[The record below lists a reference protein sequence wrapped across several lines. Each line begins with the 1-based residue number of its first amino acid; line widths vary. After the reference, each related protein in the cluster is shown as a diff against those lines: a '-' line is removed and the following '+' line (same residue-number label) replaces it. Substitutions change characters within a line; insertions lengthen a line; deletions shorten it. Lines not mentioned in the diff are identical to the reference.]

1 MNRSLMGRAG
11 NDLASALVKILEMV
25 FSENKELKN
34 LVLWSDSCVPQ
45 NLNSLISYAIAYFFT
60 NEPPKP
66 IVNYEIFD
74 SGTFVCP
81 GDRFCTQ
88 LHWEGFS

>member
-1 MNRSLMGRAG
+1 MWNESLMGRAG

-45 NLNSLISYAIAYFFT
+45 NRNSLISYAIAYFLQMNPSIQSLTMKFST
-60 NEPPKP
+60 PGHSC
-66 IVNYEIFD
+66 VQEIAL
-74 SGTFVCP
+74 
-81 GDRFCTQ
+81 R
-88 LHWEGFS
+88 GF